1 MSRLAFVAAL
11 GLSLAATA
19 QSELE
24 RLVQDLAVEQGDACY
39 QAYLELSRRH
49 DPAMVPLLGKAIV
62 GLPRQGRQYA
72 VYLLRAQPISV
83 TRAVWKKLLDAD
95 ATTLRVAAAA
105 TLAQAQERGAA
116 EALAAALRTAAE
128 NERAG
133 VVHLT
138 YGIDHELVFA
148 ALLSWL
154 HGKAGAGTV
163 TATLQRL
170 AQDLGRGAS
179 VRAAAE
185 PLARAEDLGVRAGAL
200 AFLAGFD
207 PVHAE
212 ALLVLLQAEP
222 ERFQAVRN
230 LLDTDRKLPT
240 ALLEGIAAT
249 LAKVQNAYEIRLTA
263 ELLRRQGSAAAMPYL
278 TKLLRHERPELRA
291 AALEALEA
299 GGSSLQD
306 KDLRAMLQDQDV
318 LTVTTAADLLR
329 RRDDLSGLDAVLAAV
344 PKAGEHLDKVAE
356 VLGRFRDRRVGPVL
370 LDLLDHADERVRFEA
385 WNGLQALWRDL
396 FPYRRF
402 SFETCGYTPQS
413 PSRQNAIATLRT
425 FWEKAQQ
432 RR

>member
-24 RLVQDLAVEQGDACY
+24 RLVQDLAIEQGDACY

-49 DPAMVPLLGKAIV
+49 DQAMVPLLGKAIV
-62 GLPRQGRQYA
+62 GLPRQGRQFA

-95 ATTLRVAAAA
+95 ATMLRVAAAA

-116 EALAAALRTAAE
+116 EALAAALRKAPE
-128 NERAG
+128 NERAN

-154 HGKAGAGTV
+154 HGTASAITV

-170 AQDLGRGAS
+170 AEDLGRSAA

-185 PLARAEDLGVRAGAL
+185 PLVGSADLGVRAGAL

-207 PVHAE
+207 VVHAD
-212 ALLVLLQAEP
+212 ALTVLLQAEP
-222 ERFQAVRN
+222 GRFLAVRN

-263 ELLRRQGSAAAMPYL
+263 ELLRRQGSAVAMPYL
-278 TKLLRHERPELRA
+278 AKLLRHERPELRA

-306 KDLRAMLQDQDV
+306 KDLRAMLQDPDV

-329 RRDDLSGLDAVLAAV
+329 RRDDPSGLDAVLAAL
-344 PKAGEHLDKVAE
+344 PKAGGHLVEVAE

-370 LDLLDHADERVRFEA
+370 LDLLDHADERVRNGA
-385 WNGLQALWRDL
+385 WNGLQALWQDL

-413 PSRQNAIATLRT
+413 PSRQNAIAILRT

-432 RR
+432 GR